1 MKLKLPESGVQ
12 RRRPGVPAALAQ
24 KGGPDPRHVRQ
35 DKGVAMMGFEFPEV
49 WIVKENNGYLFKD
62 PFEDEDHSYSSLEE
76 GLRVHSGFVC
86 HFEDDPTNY
95 INAKKEAKNEAQIV

>member
-1 MKLKLPESGVQ
+1 
-12 RRRPGVPAALAQ
+12 
-24 KGGPDPRHVRQ
+24 
-35 DKGVAMMGFEFPEV
+35 MMGFEFPEV

-95 INAKKEAKNEAQIV
+95 INAKKEAKNEAQIVQT